1 MPPFRRVPRPVHRA
15 VGLPSKHLPA
25 APAACQVGSALV
37 ILTVLSAGPFP
48 IALTISYGNSSS
60 HPLWPAQRGLSELS
74 GQPLTL
80 GVFRFCQ
87 IYRDITSPPSQIPS
101 PRPSGSPVLPKSL
114 MLTLLRLIYK
124 YDLGLRRPSRA
135 SGFHSHHHIEGNSS
149 CSAIRTWSPYHGEG
163 KVTL

>member
-1 MPPFRRVPRPVHRA
+1 VRITFYYLRSVVRPPVVVLAFLFESSAGPILRTCSACPPFRRVPRPVHRA

-37 ILTVLSAGPFP
+37 ILIVLSAGPFP

-114 MLTLLRLIYK
+114 MLTLL
-124 YDLGLRRPSRA
+124 
-135 SGFHSHHHIEGNSS
+135 
-149 CSAIRTWSPYHGEG
+149 
-163 KVTL
+163 

>member
-15 VGLPSKHLPA
+15 VGLPSKHLPT
-25 APAACQVGSALV
+25 APAACQAGSALV

-87 IYRDITSPPSQIPS
+87 IYRDIMSPPSQIPS

-114 MLTLLRLIYK
+114 MLTLL
-124 YDLGLRRPSRA
+124 LRMVLLSWTTKTPVVLLVSIPIIILMKNLLVLCHKNLE
-135 SGFHSHHHIEGNSS
+135 SVS
-149 CSAIRTWSPYHGEG
+149 W
-163 KVTL
+163 

>member
-1 MPPFRRVPRPVHRA
+1 MVCPARGGSVESAPPGSQGCWPTKQALAHSSCR
-15 VGLPSKHLPA
+15 LPSGLRARYPD
-25 APAACQVGSALV
+25 CSLRRAL
-37 ILTVLSAGPFP
+37 
-48 IALTISYGNSSS
+48 SYCSNHKLCS

-114 MLTLLRLIYK
+114 MLTLLL
-124 YDLGLRRPSRA
+124 LMVLLSFTPVGRA
-135 SGFHSHHHIEGNSS
+135 SGFHSHHHIDDQ
-149 CSAIRTWSPYHGEG
+149 SPRA
-163 KVTL
+163 LP

>member
-1 MPPFRRVPRPVHRA
+1 MRITFYYLRSVVRPPVVVLAFLFESSAGPIFVLAQCAPFRRVPRPVHRA
-15 VGLPSKHLPA
+15 VGLPSTHLPT
-25 APAACQVGSALV
+25 APAACQAGSALV

-114 MLTLLRLIYK
+114 MLTLL
-124 YDLGLRRPSRA
+124 
-135 SGFHSHHHIEGNSS
+135 
-149 CSAIRTWSPYHGEG
+149 
-163 KVTL
+163 

>member
-37 ILTVLSAGPFP
+37 ILTVFSAGPFP

-60 HPLWPAQRGLSELS
+60 HPLWPAQRGLSKLS

-101 PRPSGSPVLPKSL
+101 PRPSGSPVLPKSCSCHDEYFTWRSVHL
-114 MLTLLRLIYK
+114 YV
-124 YDLGLRRPSRA
+124 GCSSVVRPGKRA
-135 SGFHSHHHIEGNSS
+135 IGYI
-149 CSAIRTWSPYHGEG
+149 
-163 KVTL
+163 

>member
-1 MPPFRRVPRPVHRA
+1 MLSVPPFRRVPRPVHRA

-25 APAACQVGSALV
+25 APAACQAGSALV

-114 MLTLLRLIYK
+114 MLTLLLLLMDY
-124 YDLGLRRPSRA
+124 LGPRSVVLLVSIPIIILMINLLALCHKNLESV
-135 SGFHSHHHIEGNSS
+135 S
-149 CSAIRTWSPYHGEG
+149 W
-163 KVTL
+163 